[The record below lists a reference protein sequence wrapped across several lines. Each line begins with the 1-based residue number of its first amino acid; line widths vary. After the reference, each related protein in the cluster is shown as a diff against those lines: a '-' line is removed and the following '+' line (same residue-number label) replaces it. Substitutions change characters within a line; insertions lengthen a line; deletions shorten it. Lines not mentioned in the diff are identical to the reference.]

1 MIINQNCWG
10 EGDKTIAKTVNWHI
24 TSECNYNCTF
34 CQVKNLNV
42 GVTDILDSKSILK
55 KLKILE
61 VEKVNITGGE
71 PLLYPFTYDII
82 KIAKKMGFVTS
93 VATNGSLLTKSKI
106 EIFSSDL
113 DWIELSVDSK
123 SEKVERELGRG
134 CGRHI
139 QNILKTSKMLKDKEI
154 KLKINTIVTKLTY
167 KEDMKPLITTLN
179 PDRWVIFQ
187 VHSNKEQNDDN
198 VKMLSLNKKEF
209 KHYMMLNKNIILKS
223 GEKPIFKKYED
234 VIE

>member
-1 MIINQNCWG
+1 MIINQNCLDR
-10 EGDKTIAKTVNWHI
+10 EDKTIGKIVNWHI
-24 TSECNYNCTF
+24 TSECNYNCKF
-34 CQVKNLNV
+34 CHVKNLNV
-42 GVTDILDSKSILK
+42 GVTDILYSKSILEI
-55 KLKILE
+55 LKILE

-93 VATNGSLLTKSKI
+93 IATNGSLLTKSKI
-106 EIFSSDL
+106 EMFSSDL

-123 SEKVERELGRG
+123 FEKVERELGRG

-139 QNILKTSKMLKDKEI
+139 QNILKTSKMIKDKEI
-154 KLKINTIVTKLTY
+154 KLKINTIVTKLNY

-179 PDRWVIFQ
+179 PDRWVNFQ
-187 VHSNKEQNDDN
+187 VPYNNEQNKN
-198 VKMLSLNKKEF
+198 HIKILSLNKNEF
-209 KHYMMLNKNIILKS
+209 KYYTTLNKNIILKS
-223 GEKPIFKKYED
+223 GEKPIFKIYED